1 MTSEFLSISKQ
12 FVLLLR
18 RQNATTFWNASSNSA
33 SSSAESL
40 RKSSL
45 LDVSYSPDA
54 SLTCSVVILTTPCSL
69 LIWIDHG
76 ECGYRP
82 FRVTD
87 SQGREQSVVVVPQRV
102 AQSGLANGPG
112 GYAYTDDPAFARGG
126 LVAALACAEVRPV
139 IGTHSVLVV
148 RLS

>member
-1 MTSEFLSISKQ
+1 MTWKKPPMVDLQALPSSKSSKTSVAEGVMTAGWV
-12 FVLLLR
+12 VLLCPRGAERELR
-18 RQNATTFWNASSNSA
+18 SA
-33 SSSAESL
+33 
-40 RKSSL
+40 
-45 LDVSYSPDA
+45 
-54 SLTCSVVILTTPCSL
+54 
-69 LIWIDHG
+69 G
-76 ECGYRP
+76 EWGYRP